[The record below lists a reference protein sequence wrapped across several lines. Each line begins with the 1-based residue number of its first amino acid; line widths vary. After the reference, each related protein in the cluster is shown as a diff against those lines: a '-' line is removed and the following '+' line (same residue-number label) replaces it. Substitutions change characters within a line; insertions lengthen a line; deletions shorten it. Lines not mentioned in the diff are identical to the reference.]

1 MRYFTQE
8 QLIRASEIA
17 EQRGYNRQ
25 LNTEMLVRHTK
36 QTDRFEVWFAMPHEH
51 AAGMRVPL
59 HIRCMVLIPG
69 GGHHQIDTDLDLF
82 KQLQEL
88 EEQA

>member
-8 QLIRASEIA
+8 QIIRASEIA

-36 QTDRFEVWFAMPHEH
+36 PTDRFPVWFAMPHEH
-51 AAGMRVPL
+51 AAGVRVPM
-59 HIRCMVLIPG
+59 HVRCIVRIPG
-69 GGHHQIDTDLDLF
+69 GGQHQIDTDVDLF
-82 KQLQEL
+82 NQLP
-88 EEQA
+88 EEA